1 MSLLEGLDFP
11 SLTDWFLREG
21 RTYPWSL
28 THDPYEIWISE
39 VMLQQTTVQTVLRRY
54 ERWLSRWPNL
64 EALAQAKEEEVLRE
78 WEGLGYYSRGLALL
92 RTSQKLLLQGGFPQ
106 DPKNLL
112 QFPGIGPY
120 TAAAVASFAFAQPC
134 LTLDA
139 NLKRV
144 FQRLAAEPSWTKA
157 LENEVLERAKVAFKT
172 LPSREVNQ
180 GLMQLGQLVCRPR
193 APHCQNCPLVQ
204 GCRAFQTGR
213 TEEIPQR
220 ASRTIENLSTDLG
233 VFYRR
238 SAFGAIE
245 FFVAHPGQ
253 GRFSRLW
260 AFPPSPPKGNSLTP
274 RFHTYTR
281 YKDRLTPWL
290 SSETGSP
297 ALPEGWTGSWF
308 SEVELEKLGMPSVH
322 RKILAEALSLLK
334 NR

>member
-1 MSLLEGLDFP
+1 MSLLVGLEFKP
-11 SLTDWFLREG
+11 LTDWFSREG
-21 RTYPWSL
+21 RTYPWSS
-28 THDPYEIWISE
+28 THDPYKIWISE
-39 VMLQQTTVQTVLRRY
+39 VMLQQTTVQTVVLRY

-64 EALAQAKEEEVLRE
+64 EALAQAEENEVLRE
-78 WEGLGYYSRGLALL
+78 WEGLGYYSRGLSLL
-92 RTSQKLLLQGGFPQ
+92 RTSRKLVLQGGFPR
-106 DPKNLL
+106 DPKSLL

-144 FQRLAAEPSWTKA
+144 FQRLAAEPTWTRE
-157 LENEVLERAKVAFKT
+157 LENEALGRAQSAFKT
-172 LPSREVNQ
+172 LPSRELNQ
-180 GLMQLGQLVCRPR
+180 GMMQLGQLVCRPR
-193 APHCQNCPLVQ
+193 APLCQNCPLAQ

-213 TEEIPQR
+213 TASIPQR
-220 ASRTIENLSTDLG
+220 TPRQIENLATNLG
-233 VFYRR
+233 VFYRH

-260 AFPPSPPKGNSLTP
+260 AFPPSPPKGFSLTP

-281 YKDRLTPWL
+281 YKDLLTPWL
-290 SSETGSP
+290 SFENGSP
-297 ALPEGWTGSWF
+297 ALPEGWTGSWL

-322 RKILAEALSLLK
+322 RKILDEALSELK
-334 NR
+334 K